1 MARYLEV
8 VLEKR
13 DVRCVAR
20 LLDDDAPRTAE
31 AVWQALPQM
40 GDVYHAKYANHEI
53 YTLVPVFAERD
64 PGFENRTI
72 TPIPGDLVYFYI
84 RPGTWV
90 PREAAEL
97 EADSHAV
104 VDLAVFYDRNNLLF
118 SPVEGAFP
126 GNVFGTIV
134 KNLEAMKEAGYRIWR
149 EGGIGERL
157 IFRRLEGEAL
167 KEWGLEED

>member
-1 MARYLEV
+1 MVRYIEI

-20 LLDDDAPRTAE
+20 LLDEEAPRTAE
-31 AVWQALPQM
+31 AVWRALPQA
-40 GDVYHAKYANHEI
+40 GDVYHAKYATHEI
-53 YTLVPVFAERD
+53 YTLVPIFAEKE
-64 PGFENRTI
+64 PGFEYPTI

-84 RPGTWV
+84 RSGTWV
-90 PREAAEL
+90 PREATEMDAN
-97 EADSHAV
+97 SHAV
-104 VDLAVFYDRNNLLF
+104 IDLAVFYDRNNLLL
-118 SPVEGAFP
+118 SPAEGFFP

-167 KEWGLEED
+167 KKWGLE

>member
-1 MARYLEV
+1 MARYIEV
-8 VLEKR
+8 ILEKR
-13 DVRCVAR
+13 GVRCVAR
-20 LLDDDAPRTAE
+20 LLDEEAPHTAE
-31 AVWQALPQM
+31 AVWRALPQT

-53 YTLVPVFAERD
+53 YTLVPVFAD
-64 PGFENRTI
+64 KPGFENRTI

-90 PREAAEL
+90 PKEAVEL
-97 EADSHAV
+97 EADSLAV
-104 VDLAVFYDRNNLLF
+104 VDLAIFYDRNNLLF

-134 KNLEAMKEAGYRIWR
+134 KNLDLMKEAGYRIWR
-149 EGGIGERL
+149 EGGLGEKL

-167 KEWGLEED
+167 KEWGLADE

>member
-1 MARYLEV
+1 MARYIEI

-13 DVRCVAR
+13 DVHCVAR
-20 LLDDDAPRTAE
+20 LLDDEAPRTAE
-31 AVWQALPQM
+31 AVWRALPQE

-53 YTLVPVFAERD
+53 YTLVPTFAEKE
-64 PGFENRTI
+64 PGFEYPTI

-84 RPGTWV
+84 RSGTWV
-90 PREAAEL
+90 PREATEMDT
-97 EADSHAV
+97 DSRAV
-104 VDLAVFYDRNNLLF
+104 IDLAVFYDRNNLLL
-118 SPVEGAFP
+118 SPAEGFFP

-149 EGGIGERL
+149 EGGFGERL

-167 KEWGLEED
+167 KEWGLE